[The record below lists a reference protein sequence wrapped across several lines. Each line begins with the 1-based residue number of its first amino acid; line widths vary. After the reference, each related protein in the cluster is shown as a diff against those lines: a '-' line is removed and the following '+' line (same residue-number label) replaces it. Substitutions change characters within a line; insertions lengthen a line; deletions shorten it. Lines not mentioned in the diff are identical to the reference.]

1 MTIKSYGTHFSA
13 RSVARNYVHR
23 PPYSPEVFEILLGLL
38 PPTCRAVL
46 DAGCGPGK
54 LALGLR
60 TEVERIDAVDPSAE
74 MIAVGRALPGG
85 DSAGITWRCARLED
99 ADLRPPYGLVTCGV
113 SFHWMDA
120 DVALSRFAAVL
131 APGGAFAIVE
141 GDAPAEPPWQDA
153 EREVY
158 LGFIER
164 LQGKRPEF
172 LTNSQRA
179 LERPSLEHPRYRRL
193 GARITAP
200 HPIRQTVDDYL
211 LCQHSRAT
219 WSIDFMGPAMT
230 AQFDAALR
238 AALAP
243 HARDGM
249 LDYVVQ
255 TRVEWGLPLA
265 A

>member
-1 MTIKSYGTHFSA
+1 MTIKSYGAHFGA

-23 PPYSPEVFEILLGLL
+23 PAYSPEVFEILLALL

-60 TEVERIDAVDPSAE
+60 ARVDRIDAVDPSAE
-74 MIAVGRALPGG
+74 MIVLGRSLPGG
-85 DSAGITWRCARLED
+85 DDPRINWIQARLED
-99 ADLRPPYGLVTCGV
+99 AGLSRPYGLITCGASV
-113 SFHWMDA
+113 HWLDA
-120 DVALSRFAAVL
+120 DRALSQFAAVL

-141 GDAPAEPPWQDA
+141 GDAAVDAPWQAA
-153 EREVY
+153 ERAVYSEV
-158 LGFIER
+158 IER
-164 LQGKRPEF
+164 LQGQRPDF
-172 LTNSQRA
+172 PTSQA
-179 LERPSLEHPRYRRL
+179 LLERPLLDHPRYRRL

-200 HPIRQTVDDYL
+200 NRIRQSLDDYL
-211 LCQHSRAT
+211 ACQHSRAT
-219 WSIDFMGPAMT
+219 FSIDHMGSALT
-230 AQFDAALR
+230 AEFDAALR
-238 AALAP
+238 AALMP
-243 HARDGM
+243 HVRDGM